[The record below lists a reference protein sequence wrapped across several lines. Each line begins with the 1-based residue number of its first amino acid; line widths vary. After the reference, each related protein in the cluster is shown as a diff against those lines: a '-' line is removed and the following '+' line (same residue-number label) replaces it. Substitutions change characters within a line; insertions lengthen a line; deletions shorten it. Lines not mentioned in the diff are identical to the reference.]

1 MANENQMSLLDDEI
15 SLTDLFLKLWHRRGL
30 IIALPVLAAIIG
42 VIFILFQASEAKTP
56 TKHYVNLTAV
66 DKGLYPNGVAFSP
79 QDLKAPEVLNALAAR
94 AGIANTDGLRDA
106 ITVSYASP
114 ITKGILDKYD
124 DKLSQKGINAA
135 QIDALNAELQEE
147 LERSTQRTLRISI
160 DHQGL
165 GLSSE
170 QGAGLAIL
178 LPQLWSEIFTTKFRV
193 LDNTKL
199 SNAILPN
206 RLSLTSTLGIIE
218 ARRTISNAIKTLK
231 IIEADNR
238 LQSLTGEAGVTP
250 TDLRLQLSYLD
261 DIYLNGVL
269 SENIASGDALAR
281 IYLSDIVLDI
291 EKLSEEIVGIDQAI
305 GSIQGILARSGGEAE
320 QMTQSSAGRVQLSG
334 DAIQDIAALVNRSAL
349 AEYLTELY
357 ERKAAMISER
367 AALKIQI
374 RKAETGKGFGPELVA
389 SAETDLNRFIKSYAG
404 LLTRARE
411 MNKRN
416 VGELHQALGA
426 PIITGSLLPPRAPLI
441 LALSI
446 VLGGFVAVV
455 LAFLLPGRNSD
466 AA

>member
-1 MANENQMSLLDDEI
+1 MANENQISSLDDEI

-30 IIALPVLAAIIG
+30 IIALPVLAAMIG

-56 TKHYVNLTAV
+56 TKHYVNLMAV

-106 ITVSYASP
+106 MIVSYASP
-114 ITKGILDKYD
+114 VTKGILDKYEA
-124 DKLSQKGINAA
+124 KLNQKGINAA

-170 QGAGLAIL
+170 QGAELAIL

-199 SNAILPN
+199 SNAILPD

-218 ARRTISNAIKTLK
+218 ARKIMSNAIETLE

-261 DIYLNGVL
+261 NIYLNGVL
-269 SENIASGDALAR
+269 SENIASGDVLAKV
-281 IYLSDIVLDI
+281 YLSDIVLEI

-305 GSIQGILARSGGEAE
+305 GSIQVILSRSGGEAE

-334 DAIQDIAALVNRSAL
+334 DAIEDIAALVNRSAL
-349 AEYLTELY
+349 AEYLTQLY
-357 ERKAAMISER
+357 ERKAEMISER

-374 RKAETGKGFGPELVA
+374 RKAKSGERLGPELIA
-389 SAETDLNRFIKSYAG
+389 GAETDINRFIKSYAG

-416 VGELHQALGA
+416 LGELHQALGA
-426 PIITGSLLPPRAPLI
+426 PIITDSLLPPRAPLI
-441 LALSI
+441 LAFSI

-455 LAFLLPGRNSD
+455 LALLLPGRKSD
-466 AA
+466 AV